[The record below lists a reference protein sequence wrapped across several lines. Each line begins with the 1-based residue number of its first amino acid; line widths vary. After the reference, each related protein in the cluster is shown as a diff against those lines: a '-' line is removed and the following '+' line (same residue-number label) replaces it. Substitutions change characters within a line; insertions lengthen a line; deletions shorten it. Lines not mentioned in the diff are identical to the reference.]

1 MSRSK
6 SSSSPLVAMT
16 IIALAVIF
24 ALSLFLGGVYLKN
37 RRNAP
42 SSPDSISL
50 PENENAALA
59 EGPMPE
65 PPPRE
70 PTATPVV
77 QIFPTITAVVAAEIT
92 AVTPA
97 TLVPAAPPSV
107 VAAAEKIVFSSYT
120 VQAGDTLYGISDS
133 FHWLTTIALMAKY
146 DIASGDLIVG
156 STLSIPVGNTA
167 YCPGSRPYVI
177 NDGETAASIAAV
189 VGTTAEQLKQLNG
202 LSDPYTLYVTDVICV
217 P

>member
-24 ALSLFLGGVYLKN
+24 ALSLFLGGMYLKN
-37 RRNAP
+37 RRNTPA
-42 SSPDSISL
+42 SSDSISL

-59 EGPMPE
+59 EGTPA

-70 PTATPVV
+70 PTATPIV
-77 QIFPTITAVVAAEIT
+77 QIFPTVTAAVAGEIT
-92 AVTPA
+92 AVAPP
-97 TLVPAAPPSV
+97 TLVPPAPPAV
-107 VAAAEKIVFSSYT
+107 AAEKIVFSSYT
-120 VQAGDTLYGISDS
+120 VRAGDTLYGISES

-156 STLSIPVGNTA
+156 NTLSIPVGNTA
-167 YCPGSRPYVI
+167 YCPGSRPYVVS
-177 NDGETAASIAAV
+177 DGETAASIAAV
-189 VGTTAEQLKQLNG
+189 VGTTAEQIKQLNG
-202 LSDPYTLYVTDVICV
+202 LGDPYTLYVTDVICV